1 MNSPASEICQLTLAQ
16 VAALIRQKRVSPV
29 EVTRSSLRRIEQT
42 DSRVF
47 AWERLCEERALQEA
61 SRMEELLAAGTYL
74 GPLHGVPIGVKDI
87 IYTAG
92 LETSAGSKIL
102 KGFVPAEDATVVQRL
117 RAAGAII
124 LGKTATTQFAL
135 YDPAPTRNPHN
146 LEHTPGGSS
155 SGSAAAVA
163 ECQCF
168 GAIGTQTLG
177 SIVRPASYCGIV
189 GLKPTYDLV
198 SRKGV
203 IPLAW
208 SLDHIGPMARTVEDA
223 RLILQAICRPRSS
236 RDRNG
241 SPPAQPARS
250 SIGTPD
256 RFFFERTDR
265 EMMST
270 YHETIRRMER
280 SGAQIREVRLPP
292 LFEAGVDAGYTVMRV
307 EIAAFHQRWY
317 SSYPNDYGP
326 KLSSL
331 IESGLRIPSVSY
343 VRAQQVRR
351 ATALQLRQIFRE
363 IDVLATPAA
372 LGAAPKGLSFTG
384 DPIANAPFTIFGVP
398 SLTVPAGKTTGGLPL
413 GFQLAADYY
422 QDAALL
428 EIGLAVQAQTQEMS
442 DEGCNRV

>member
-1 MNSPASEICQLTLAQ
+1 MKRMNSPANEICQLTLAQ
-16 VAALIRQKRVSPV
+16 VGALIREKRVSPV
-29 EVTRSSLRRIEQT
+29 EVTRASLRRIEQT

-47 AWERLCEERALQEA
+47 AWERLCAERALREA
-61 SRMEELLAAGTYL
+61 SRMEELLAAGIYL
-74 GPLHGVPIGVKDI
+74 GPLHGVPIGIKDI

-102 KGFVPAEDATVVQRL
+102 KGFVPAEDAAVVQRL
-117 RAAGAII
+117 RAAGAIV

-135 YDPAPTRNPHN
+135 FDPALTRNPHN

-168 GAIGTQTLG
+168 GTIGTQTLG
-177 SIVRPASYCGIV
+177 SILRPASYCGIV

-208 SLDHIGPMARTVEDA
+208 SLDHIGPMARTVEDVGLLLRA
-223 RLILQAICRPRSS
+223 SCKRSFG
-236 RDRNG
+236 DPNG
-241 SPPAQPARS
+241 RSQVQPARHTV
-250 SIGTPD
+250 GTPD
-256 RFFFERTDR
+256 RFFFDRTDP
-265 EMMST
+265 EMMSA
-270 YHETIRRMER
+270 YREAMRRLER

-292 LFEAGVDAGYTVMRV
+292 LFEAGVDAGYIVMRV

-317 SSYPNDYGP
+317 SLYPNDYGP

-351 ATALQLRQIFRE
+351 AAALQLCQLFRE

-398 SLTVPAGKTTGGLPL
+398 SLTVPAGSTTDGLPL
-413 GFQLAADYY
+413 GFQLAADYHH
-422 QDAALL
+422 DAGLL
-428 EIGLAVQAQTQEMS
+428 EIGLAVQAQTPG
-442 DEGCNRV
+442 DVR